1 MTCREPIST
10 SKVPTPQSR
19 RQDGSKSN
27 ASTSVNQGDVHEH
40 RFKVENAASE
50 HLNSVLP
57 NKEESR
63 NGLVV
68 QSAEIT
74 LNNNGRTILPEVQ
87 SPQSLPL
94 SSNIPEQQQKT
105 AQSVEASETETEH
118 STTETLSN
126 DGSST
131 NAADLQNRNSAC
143 SGVKGKCDPDE
154 YKAFA
159 FCWYKNNVDIFLV
172 LYNKKTIIG
181 YKQAAMNW

>member
-1 MTCREPIST
+1 MTCRKPIST

-27 ASTSVNQGDVHEH
+27 ASTSVSQGDVHE
-40 RFKVENAASE
+40 FKVENASSE
-50 HLNSVLP
+50 HLNAVLP
-57 NKEESR
+57 NHAES

-74 LNNNGRTILPEVQ
+74 LNNNDRTILPEVQ

-94 SSNIPEQQQKT
+94 LSNISEQQQKT
-105 AQSVEASETETEH
+105 AQSAEAFETETEH
-118 STTETLSN
+118 STTETASN
-126 DGSST
+126 DGSSK
-131 NAADLQNRNSAC
+131 NAAVLQNQNGAC
-143 SGVKGKCDPDE
+143 NGVKGKCDPDE
-154 YKAFA
+154 HKAFA

-181 YKQAAMNW
+181 YKQAAVNW

>member
-1 MTCREPIST
+1 MTVKEPISI

-27 ASTSVNQGDVHEH
+27 ASTSDKQSNVHEY
-40 RFKVENAASE
+40 RLKVENASSE
-50 HLNSVLP
+50 HLNSDLP
-57 NKEESR
+57 NHAES

-68 QSAEIT
+68 QSTEIT
-74 LNNNGRTILPEVQ
+74 LNNNDRTILPEVQ
-87 SPQSLPL
+87 SPKSLSL
-94 SSNIPEQQQKT
+94 SSNIPEPQQKT

-118 STTETLSN
+118 STTETASN

-131 NAADLQNRNSAC
+131 NAADLQNQNGAC

-172 LYNKKTIIG
+172 LYNKKAIIG